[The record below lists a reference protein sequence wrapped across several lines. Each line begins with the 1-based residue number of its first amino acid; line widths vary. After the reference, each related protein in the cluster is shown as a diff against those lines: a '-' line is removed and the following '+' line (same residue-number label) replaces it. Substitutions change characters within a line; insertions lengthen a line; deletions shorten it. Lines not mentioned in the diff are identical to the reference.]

1 MLRLPIINVNRNGVK
16 RIFIAQVSKKNAS
29 KIREGVVLKGYNTGD
44 IISNGISF
52 NESVYNIPGG
62 EPNKTVNFLRY
73 FKGKSDKST
82 FMITTKEYNDST
94 LYDLYKVEMPSSK
107 ICAGTDNLLGSVI
120 LDMKNE
126 IPGNEKGR
134 IISLKKL
141 GIDRNITDDKLDLL
155 EQIVKTEKDSK
166 RRIELMQLNG
176 VSDLKNIVDYL
187 KEFKFEI
194 ISGTTMK
201 VDDYKNI
208 LNSFELI
215 NTKETK
221 ALSKFYNIAIENKEV
236 YDKLSRISK
245 IIYNKPLGLIENSK
259 KSKVLVKTMDSKKT
273 EATRTEDINNL
284 YKNAA

>member
-1 MLRLPIINVNRNGVK
+1 MLRLPIINTNRNGVK
-16 RIFIAQVSKKNAS
+16 RICIAQISKKNAS
-29 KIREGVVLKGYNTGD
+29 KIREGVVLKGYNAGD
-44 IISNGISF
+44 IITNGVSY
-52 NESVYNIPGG
+52 NESIYNTPGG

-201 VDDYKNI
+201 VDDYKSI
-208 LNSFELI
+208 LDVFELI

-221 ALSKFYNIAIENKEV
+221 ALSKFYNVALENKEV
-236 YDKLSRISK
+236 YDKLSRVSK
-245 IIYNKPLGLIENSK
+245 IIYNKPLGLIENPK

-273 EATRTEDINNL
+273 DATRLEDRNNS

>member
-1 MLRLPIINVNRNGVK
+1 MLRLPIINVNRNGVE
-16 RIFIAQVSKKNAS
+16 RIFIAQVSKKNAA
-29 KIREGVVLKGYNTGD
+29 KIREGVVLKGHNAGD
-44 IISNGISF
+44 IVSNGISF
-52 NESVYNIPGG
+52 NESVYNTPGG

-73 FKGKSDKST
+73 FRGKSDKST
-82 FMITTKEYNDST
+82 FMITTKEYSDST

-141 GIDRNITDDKLDLL
+141 GIDRSITDDKLDIL

-176 VSDLKNIVDYL
+176 VSDLKNIIDYL

-208 LNSFELI
+208 LNVFELI

-221 ALSKFYNIAIENKEV
+221 ALSKFYNIALENKEV

-259 KSKVLVKTMDSKKT
+259 KSKVLVKTMDTKKNDV
-273 EATRTEDINNL
+273 TRTEDINNL